1 MQDFSKGSN
10 SLLRAVQNWAKWMV
24 PPKHYSQFIK
34 GIYGMDEEMD
44 VECCEKAEKIDR
56 EVLDINSDKFDIDV
70 WKVFTREKLM
80 RQKERAEK
88 EAACKEALK
97 EIKEEIGYKDED
109 HDRKSL
115 AYKLKE
121 ECEESWLSKE
131 ELEKYKQ
138 RYKDIRDEQDLIM
151 SSLINLSFP
160 NDFMKSSY
168 VQQYKQLEAQ
178 KMIVVDTIMNSYGGR
193 RTAGR
198 GIWNDKL
205 TEKNVNTV
213 YAEVDG

>member
-10 SLLRAVQNWAKWMV
+10 SLLRMVQNWAKWMEK
-24 PPKHYSQFIK
+24 PKPYSQFIK
-34 GIYGMDEEMD
+34 EIYEMDEEMD

-56 EVLDINSDKFDIDV
+56 EVLDIDSDKFDMDV

-80 RQKERAEK
+80 RQKERAER
-88 EAACKEALK
+88 ERACKEALK
-97 EIKEEIGYKDED
+97 EIKEEIGFKDED
-109 HDRKSL
+109 HERKSI

-131 ELEKYKQ
+131 ELEKYKK

-193 RTAGR
+193 RSANHQ
-198 GIWNDKL
+198 IWGDKL
-205 TEKNVNTV
+205 TEKNQNTA
-213 YAEVDG
+213 YAEVQ

>member
-1 MQDFSKGSN
+1 MQDFSKN
-10 SLLRAVQNWAKWMV
+10 PVLDAFNKWAKWMQ
-24 PPKHYSQFIK
+24 PMPFQQYIK
-34 GIYGMDEEMD
+34 RLYNMYEDMEE
-44 VECCEKAEKIDR
+44 ECCEKAENVDR

-88 EAACKEALK
+88 EKACAEALK
-97 EIKEEIGYKDED
+97 EIKEDIGFRDED
-109 HDRKSL
+109 HERNSL
-115 AYKLKE
+115 AYKVKS

-131 ELEKYKQ
+131 ELEKYKK

-160 NDFMKSSY
+160 NDFMKGSY

-178 KMIVVDTIMNSYGGR
+178 KMIIVDTIMNSYGGNKG
-193 RTAGR
+193 ASHHL
-198 GIWNDKL
+198 WNDKL
-205 TEKNVNTV
+205 TEKNSNTV
-213 YAEVDG
+213 YAEC

>member
-1 MQDFSKGSN
+1 MQDFSKETN
-10 SLLRAVQNWAKWMV
+10 SLLRMVQNWAKWM
-24 PPKHYSQFIK
+24 PPKSYSQFIK
-34 GIYGMDEEMD
+34 GTYDMDEEMEVD
-44 VECCEKAEKIDR
+44 CCEKAEKIDR
-56 EVLDINSDKFDIDV
+56 EVLDIDSDKFDMDV

-88 EAACKEALK
+88 EKACKEALK

-109 HDRKSL
+109 HERKSI
-115 AYKLKE
+115 AYKIKE

-131 ELEKYKQ
+131 ELEKYKKK
-138 RYKDIRDEQDLIM
+138 YKDIRDEQDLIM
-151 SSLINLSFP
+151 TSLINLSFP

-193 RTAGR
+193 HSAGR

-205 TEKNVNTV
+205 TGSDSNTV
-213 YAEVDG
+213 YAEAQ

>member
-1 MQDFSKGSN
+1 MQDFSKDN
-10 SLLRAVQNWAKWMV
+10 NPLLKMIRNWSKMMTSQ
-24 PPKHYSQFIK
+24 PPSYAQFIK
-34 GIYGMDEEMD
+34 RIYGMDEDMEVD
-44 VECCEKAEKIDR
+44 CCEKAEKIDR
-56 EVLDINSDKFDIDV
+56 EVLDIDSDKFDMDV

-88 EAACKEALK
+88 EKACKEALK
-97 EIKEEIGYKDED
+97 EIKEEIGFRDED
-109 HDRKSL
+109 HERKSL

-138 RYKDIRDEQDLIM
+138 RYKDIRDEQDLLM
-151 SSLINLSFP
+151 TSLINLSFP

-178 KMIVVDTIMNSYGGR
+178 KMIVVDTIMNSYGGKHS
-193 RTAGR
+193 ASHQ
-198 GIWNDKL
+198 IWNDKL
-205 TEKNVNTV
+205 TGSDPNTA
-213 YAEVDG
+213 YAEVQ

>member
-10 SLLRAVQNWAKWMV
+10 SLLRMVQNWAKWMG
-24 PPKHYSQFIK
+24 PPKPYSQFIK
-34 GIYGMDEEMD
+34 GIYDMDEEMD

-56 EVLDINSDKFDIDV
+56 EVLDIDSDKFDIDV

-88 EAACKEALK
+88 EKACKEALK

-109 HDRKSL
+109 DDRKSI
-115 AYKLKE
+115 AYKLKKD
-121 ECEESWLSKE
+121 CEESWLSKE
-131 ELEKYKQ
+131 DLEKYKQ

-160 NDFMKSSY
+160 NDFMKGSY

-193 RTAGR
+193 RTASR

-205 TEKNVNTV
+205 TEKDVNTV